1 MKIQSIIVI
10 ILTGFLLQRCSASA
24 IHGKFCKLI
33 LSWENQYLNKP
44 LEIVEGNQA
53 SEKLMRLKH
62 KQAFLSAS
70 TVLLDNNNIYFL
82 NILPMFSIG
91 IIMDLKR

>member
-1 MKIQSIIVI
+1 MLFEMKIQSIIVI

-33 LSWENQYLNKP
+33 LSRENQYLNKP
-44 LEIVEGNQA
+44 IEIVEGNQA

-62 KQAFLSAS
+62 KQAF
-70 TVLLDNNNIYFL
+70 F
-82 NILPMFSIG
+82 
-91 IIMDLKR
+91 